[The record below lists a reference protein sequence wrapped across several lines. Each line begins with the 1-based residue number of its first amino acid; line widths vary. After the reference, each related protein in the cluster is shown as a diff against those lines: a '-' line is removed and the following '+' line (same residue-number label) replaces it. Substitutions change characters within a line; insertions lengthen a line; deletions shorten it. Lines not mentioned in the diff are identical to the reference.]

1 MRIDVVG
8 LGPGSAEGIPRG
20 AWTLLASGK
29 RVVLRTQV
37 HPCVLDL
44 EKHGIPFTSFDT
56 LYEQID
62 QFEELYN
69 AMAEK
74 LLAMAEMEDVVYAV
88 PGHPLVAEQSVQ
100 TLVARAAGTSVEVHV
115 GPGHSFLDELWTE
128 LHVDPIEGFLLL
140 DATALVDGCLQPR
153 LHTVVAQ
160 VFSKEVASDVKLT
173 LMAVYPDDYPV
184 TVVTAAGVPGLTEKV
199 VVPLYELDVEASFD
213 HLTTVYLPPTARTDV
228 LLRDP
233 AYAVELMARLRAP
246 DGCPWDR
253 AQTHESLLPYALEE
267 AYEVMDAVLRDD
279 MANLESELG
288 DLLMQ
293 VLLHAQIA
301 AEAGDFDF
309 RDVAATLSQKL
320 IRRHPHVFG
329 EVPAGNAEEA
339 LSRWNEVKR
348 TEGDTAEDDSLLANL
363 KVGRPAHEVAEEI
376 QTRAASVGFDWQRA
390 EDVLEKVKEEIN
402 EFAQECQSGS
412 SDSRMD
418 EFGDI
423 LFSLVNVARWY
434 HISFH
439 QALHRANVKFE
450 TRFRKMEQEMREV
463 GKTWG
468 DYSPESLN
476 ELWKSAK
483 L

>member
-20 AWTLLASGK
+20 AWALLSSGK

-44 EKHGIPFTSFDT
+44 QKNGISFTSFDA

-62 QFEELYN
+62 EFAALYN
-69 AMAEK
+69 AMAAK
-74 LLAMAEMEDVVYAV
+74 LLAMAETEDVVYAV

-100 TLVARAAGTSVEVHV
+100 TLVARSEGTSVEVCV

-140 DATALVDGCLQPR
+140 DATALAEWCLQPR

-160 VFSKEVASDVKLT
+160 VFSKEVASEVKLT
-173 LMAVYPDDYPV
+173 LMAVYPDGYPV
-184 TVVTAAGVPGLTEKV
+184 TVVRAAGVPGLTETV
-199 VVPLYELDVEASFD
+199 VLPLHELDLEARFD
-213 HLTTVYLPPTARTDV
+213 HLTTVYLPPTVRADV

-233 AYAVELMARLRAP
+233 AYAVDLIARLRAP
-246 DGCPWDR
+246 GGCPWDR

-279 MANLESELG
+279 MANLEAELG

-309 RDVAATLSQKL
+309 RDVTAALSEKL

-329 EVPAGNAEEA
+329 DVPASNAEEA
-339 LSRWNEVKR
+339 LNHWNAVKR
-348 TEGDTAEDDSLLANL
+348 AEGDGTEDGSLLANL
-363 KVGRPAHEVAEEI
+363 KFGRPAFEVAEEL
-376 QTRAASVGFDWQRA
+376 QKRAASVGFDWQRA

-439 QALHRANVKFE
+439 QALQLANVKFE
-450 TRFRKMEQEMREV
+450 GRFRKMEQAMRDA

-468 DYSPESLN
+468 DYSPEGLN